1 MHKLT
6 FYFIDKFE
14 KKHLTKL
21 DKNTSIIYRN
31 YNKEYNENEI
41 LEIKKFC
48 LTTKRRFF
56 ISNNLELANKLNL
69 DGIYIPSFNKDLS
82 FIKKKDQRLKV
93 LGSAHN
99 FKEIN
104 IKKKQKVDFLFI
116 SPIFKTNKSSK
127 FLDIYKFNIFS
138 KFTKKKVIALG
149 GINKSNIK
157 KINMIR
163 CCGYAG
169 ISYFLKK

>member
-1 MHKLT
+1 MHKLK

-14 KKHLTKL
+14 KKHLARL
-21 DKNTSIIYRN
+21 DKNISIIYRN
-31 YNKEYNENEI
+31 YYKEYNENEI

-48 LTTKRRFF
+48 LTNKRSFF
-56 ISNNLELANKLNL
+56 ISNNLELANKMKL

-82 FIKKKDQRLKV
+82 FIKKKDRRLKV

-99 FKEIN
+99 FEEIV
-104 IKKKQKVDFLFI
+104 IKKRQKVDFLFI

-138 KFTKKKVIALG
+138 KFSKKKVIALG

-157 KINMIR
+157 KINMVR
-163 CCGYAG
+163 CSGYAG
-169 ISYFLKK
+169 ISHFLKK

>member
-1 MHKLT
+1 MV
-6 FYFIDKFE
+6 FIYL
-14 KKHLTKL
+14 HL
-21 DKNTSIIYRN
+21 
-31 YNKEYNENEI
+31 
-41 LEIKKFC
+41 IK
-48 LTTKRRFF
+48 
-56 ISNNLELANKLNL
+56 ISLL
-69 DGIYIPSFNKDLS
+69 
-82 FIKKKDQRLKV
+82 KKDQRLKV

-99 FKEIN
+99 FKEIG

-116 SPIFKTNKSSK
+116 SPIFKTNKNSK